1 MRFLTRGLFAL
12 ILILVFQTQLFA
24 EYLYK
29 DEIIHNPKFAEEIE
43 ALGKELH
50 DKTGISLRLMMLK
63 ELPNDMN
70 IVKYEKEVL
79 SQFKEPTVLLTFSE
93 MNSEVDIQTNDS
105 SLYKYFDKEGVLS
118 PVASKVQAFLMA
130 VMYAKDWDDFKN
142 IISHSDGTIL
152 PLLGSKTKKHEILGK
167 YSAAMFN
174 GYLDIAQ
181 QIAKAKDVKLE
192 NDYGSTNQETLFFVK
207 LFFYGFVLY
216 AIIMYIRRFIYK
228 RKHKDE
234 TFRKW

>member
-1 MRFLTRGLFAL
+1 LRFLTRGLFAL

>member
-1 MRFLTRGLFAL
+1 LKFLTRGLYAL
-12 ILILVFQTQLFA
+12 TFIIFFHTQLFA

-29 DEIIHNPKFAEEIE
+29 DEIIHNPKFAKEIE
-43 ALGKELH
+43 TLGSELYK
-50 DKTGISLRLMMLK
+50 KTGISLRLMMLK

-70 IVKYEKEVL
+70 IVQYEKELL
-79 SQFKEPTVLLTFSE
+79 SQFKEPTILLTFSE
-93 MNSEVDIQTNDS
+93 MNSEVDILANDN

-130 VMYAKDWDDFKN
+130 VMYAKNWDDFKT
-142 IISHSDGTIL
+142 IMTHSNGTIL

-181 QIAKAKDVKLE
+181 QIAKAKGVALE
-192 NDYGSTNQETLFFVK
+192 GDYGSTNQNTLFLVK

-216 AIIMYIRRFIYK
+216 AIIMYIRRLIYK
-228 RKHKDE
+228 RRHKDE